1 MVINLSDETIKT
13 VYNSLK
19 DSRYS
24 LKRQL
29 EVKLKRQLEVK
40 LSNRNISPSKIE
52 IIEHQL
58 AEVEDALQVFEELIY
73 G

>member
-1 MVINLSDETIKT
+1 VEEFNMVINLSDETIKT

-29 EVKLKRQLEVK
+29 EVKH
-40 LSNRNISPSKIE
+40 SNRNISPSKIE
-52 IIEHQL
+52 IIKHQL

-73 G
+73 GY

>member
-13 VYNSLK
+13 IYNSLK
-19 DSRYS
+19 DSRYN

-29 EVKLKRQLEVK
+29 GIKP
-40 LSNRNISPSKIE
+40 SNRNISPSKIE

-58 AEVEDALQVFEELIY
+58 EEVEDALAVFEELIELL
-73 G
+73 